1 MSDAEIAQA
10 TSQFEMMAANPELVK
25 QATEQMKGMSA
36 EDVQELRKCQASIFG
51 EGDMA
56 TKQWLWGFLLLTGK
70 AHLIICKTRKQ
81 KIQLLSSMEHLL
93 RGGGI
98 RPVSAPVRPLG
109 PNK

>member
-1 MSDAEIAQA
+1 MAIACIPMY
-10 TSQFEMMAANPELVK
+10 FAAKRKKKWLVLPFIVFYGIGTPTNVGV
-25 QATEQMKGMSA
+25 AGW
-36 EDVQELRKCQASIFG
+36 LIFG

-81 KIQLLSSMEHLL
+81 KTQLLSSMEHLL